1 MFAVRKQFKLV
12 LVSLKN
18 QGEINRKKE
27 RKKIKQ
33 VGTPALWYT
42 WVQSLLIGQ
51 GIHYPYQEKMDKHF
65 VADKIFSL
73 CIKFFKKYSTER
85 YSSSWNFGEGIYPY
99 AKIYQSYFLSLY

>member
-1 MFAVRKQFKLV
+1 MSKAVRIGEAIDDVCSKEAIKLV

-42 WVQSLLIGQ
+42 WVPSLLIG
-51 GIHYPYQEKMDKHF
+51 
-65 VADKIFSL
+65 
-73 CIKFFKKYSTER
+73 
-85 YSSSWNFGEGIYPY
+85 
-99 AKIYQSYFLSLY
+99 